1 MTSIVTLRVDDDTR
15 RKIKRYGIPVSRVAR
30 QAIQQE
36 IERKEKEE
44 ALQALRRMKKILGKV
59 DVKRV
64 VEHIRED
71 RENR

>member
-1 MTSIVTLRVDDDTR
+1 MTSILTLRVDDDTK
-15 RKIKRYGIPVSRVAR
+15 RKIKRYGIPVSQVAR

-36 IERKEKEE
+36 IQRKENEE
-44 ALQALRRMKKILGKV
+44 ALQAIRRMKEILGKV

-71 RENR
+71 RESR